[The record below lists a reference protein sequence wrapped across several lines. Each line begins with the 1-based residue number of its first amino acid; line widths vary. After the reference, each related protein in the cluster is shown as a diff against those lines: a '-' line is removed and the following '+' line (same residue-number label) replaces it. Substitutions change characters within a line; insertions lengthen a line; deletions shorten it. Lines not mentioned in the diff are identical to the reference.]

1 MSEASTPQSGQQDI
15 AALAKG
21 GRTNFLGFLLRLLA
35 RIPFLIIASRFY
47 GAPAMGRFAS
57 ALVMV
62 EFAGMLATLGQKR
75 GLAQRLAEGDQHPA
89 NSVGDSFLLAM
100 ALSLGMGAV
109 IYAFPQ
115 SMYPSSTF
123 TLADRLLVLAI
134 PGLALGDLAL
144 AALAYRFDVG
154 ATVRARSVVEPWT
167 ISIAAGVFYFV
178 SPASGLSLAYLLSVW
193 AATAVALFSLVRSYG
208 LPAAWKPH
216 PMLLWQLAVRNVPLA
231 GADAVEWGTRKL
243 DVFILRFFVGEA
255 PLGIYYFAQQFAS
268 LPQKLKTSFE
278 PVLGPVIT
286 RSVKDKDYAAIA
298 KQVCQVGF
306 WIGAAQIGI
315 AMALGIP
322 GEGLMGLGGP
332 AFVSGTAAL
341 VFLLVAEVV
350 ASKAVVSEAALVYLA
365 RMRNLW
371 ISLATIA
378 FQAVLTIVLIVAARN
393 AGWGPMYVAAAAA
406 LALALSLGLSSA
418 VKSRVLARLLDRSI
432 SNWRWGLAWAIIP
445 AAAVGTAVTWLPE
458 WAELSL
464 GIPAILGIYCY
475 MLWVR
480 SFGPEDRVLF
490 RKQQAA

>member
-1 MSEASTPQSGQQDI
+1 MADTPPASGQQDI

-21 GRTNFLGFLLRLLA
+21 GRTNLLGFLLRLLA

-75 GLAQRLAEGDQHPA
+75 GLAQRLAEDHQHPA
-89 NSVGDSFLLAM
+89 NTVGDAVLLALG
-100 ALSLGMGAV
+100 LSLGMGAA
-109 IYAFPQ
+109 IYAFPE
-115 SMYPSSTF
+115 SMYPSGNF

-144 AALAYRFDVG
+144 AALAYRFDV
-154 ATVRARSVVEPWT
+154 ATTVRARSIVEPWT
-167 ISIAAGVFYFV
+167 ISIGAGVFWMIW
-178 SPASGLSLAYLLSVW
+178 PASGLSLAYLLSIW
-193 AATAVALFSLVRSYG
+193 GATAVALFSLVRSYG
-208 LPAAWKPH
+208 LPKAWEPR
-216 PMLLWQLAVRNVPLA
+216 PGLLWQIAKRNFPLA

-286 RSVKDKDYAAIA
+286 RSVKDKDYTAIA

-306 WIGAAQIGI
+306 WITAAQIGI

-341 VFLLVAEVV
+341 VFLLLAEVV

-371 ISLATIA
+371 ISLATIGL
-378 FQAVLTIVLIVAARN
+378 QLVLTIGFILIARN
-393 AGWGPMYVAAAAA
+393 AGWDPMYIAAAAA
-406 LALALSLGLSSA
+406 LALVVSLGLASF
-418 VKSRVLARLLDRSI
+418 VKSRVLAKILGHSI
-432 SNWRWGLAWAIIP
+432 SNWRWGLAWAVLP
-445 AAAVGTAVTWLPE
+445 AAAVGVTVTLLPE

-464 GIPAILGIYCY
+464 GIPAILAIYGT
-475 MLWVR
+475 MLWFR
-480 SFGPEDRVLF
+480 SFDHDDRMLF
-490 RKQQAA
+490 RKQQVT